1 MPLTDTAIRA
11 AKPIS
16 SAVKLSDGG
25 GLYLLIQ
32 PTGSK
37 LWRLAYRFGGKQKTL
52 ALGAY
57 CAAGSKEV
65 IVPLGLARERR
76 AEARRLI
83 AAGIDPSEAR
93 KAEKRAATTDTL
105 TFQNVG
111 DEWLSKMRREQKAD
125 VTIRKAEWLLGMLC
139 TDLGGRP
146 VSAIEP
152 PDLLAALR
160 RIEARGHHE
169 TARRARSVASRVF
182 RYGVAS
188 GYCPRDPAADLRGAL
203 TVPVVTNR
211 AAITDPA
218 EVGALMRAI
227 DEYQGAPLTRLALK
241 FLALTFVRPGELR
254 FAEWSEISGA
264 VWSIPARK
272 MKCGG
277 RTACRWHGKHSLCLK
292 NCAT

>member
-52 ALGAY
+52 ALGTY

-139 TDLGGRP
+139 TILAGARYQPLSRPTCSRRCGVSRPAGTTKRHGGRDRWL
-146 VSAIEP
+146 VAYFAMGSQADIALAIP
-152 PDLLAALR
+152 PL
-160 RIEARGHHE
+160 I
-169 TARRARSVASRVF
+169 
-182 RYGVAS
+182 
-188 GYCPRDPAADLRGAL
+188 
-203 TVPVVTNR
+203 
-211 AAITDPA
+211 
-218 EVGALMRAI
+218 
-227 DEYQGAPLTRLALK
+227 
-241 FLALTFVRPGELR
+241 
-254 FAEWSEISGA
+254 FA
-264 VWSIPARK
+264 V
-272 MKCGG
+272 
-277 RTACRWHGKHSLCLK
+277 L
-292 NCAT
+292 